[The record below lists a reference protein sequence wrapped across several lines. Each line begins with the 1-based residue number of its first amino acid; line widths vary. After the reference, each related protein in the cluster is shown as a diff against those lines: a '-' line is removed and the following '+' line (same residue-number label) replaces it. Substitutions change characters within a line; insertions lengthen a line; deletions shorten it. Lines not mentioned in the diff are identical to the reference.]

1 MIWRTMRKRE
11 RLLLVKELE
20 SGALGIILYFLGI
33 CISDENITFKGLW
46 YILGF
51 EIFFEKPFSITTRSP
66 GHLILVVPYR
76 LDEGNQRVSTA
87 FFKVE

>member
-51 EIFFEKPFSITTRSP
+51 EIFLNSLSQLRH
-66 GHLILVVPYR
+66 GHQAI
-76 LDEGNQRVSTA
+76 
-87 FFKVE
+87 